1 MCVCGGAKLLSIS
14 ITLCLSTNWKVL
26 RNPTGRTDWHV
37 WGCSCE
43 DSSSLTWQATLKL
56 SYSTAYFIAGPDCI
70 LSYCNKWVNIVN
82 TTVRSTDRYCTCNV
96 NEHFI
101 QQSALKWHFS
111 ITAKSTWLCLNA
123 CDQIEMIYNYVF
135 SLAQKLKLT
144 TWWVTGSCRITLWT

>member
-1 MCVCGGAKLLSIS
+1 MCGGAKLLSIS
-14 ITLCLSTNWKVL
+14 MTLCLSTNWKVL

-56 SYSTAYFIAGPDCI
+56 SYSTAYFIAGTDCI

-111 ITAKSTWLCLNA
+111 IYCKKYLIVFKCMWSNWNDLQLCIFISTKTKTYHLMSDWQL
-123 CDQIEMIYNYVF
+123 
-135 SLAQKLKLT
+135 
-144 TWWVTGSCRITLWT
+144 